1 MRNIIIAVLTLII
14 TMAASSCSS
23 RKAATPEKSVIVS
36 ILPQKYLVDKITGGK
51 LKCEVMI
58 PPGGNHET
66 FEPSPR
72 DMARVAGASAYFT
85 IGALDFEKAW
95 VEKVTAVNPELM
107 IINSSQGIMMIDGH
121 KHHEHEAEV
130 HAVDPH
136 TWFSPAAVKIQ
147 AGEMCDALCTAYPDD
162 SANFQRNLKGFIHEA
177 DSADSLIKELLKPY
191 EGRTFLIFHPALAYF
206 ARDYGLKQESIEYEG
221 KEPSPVHMREIID
234 MAKANGIKA
243 IFVSREFDTRHA
255 EAIAAQLGGRLVTFD
270 PMAYNWTENIISIA
284 GLMVESFGQK
294 LNEPIKK

>member
-1 MRNIIIAVLTLII
+1 MRNFHIVLLTLII
-14 TMAASSCSS
+14 TMAVSSCSS
-23 RKAATPEKSVIVS
+23 RKATAPKKSVIVS

-72 DMARVAGASAYFT
+72 DMVRVAGASAYFT

-107 IINSSQGIMMIDGH
+107 IVNTSQGIMMIEGH
-121 KHHEHEAEV
+121 KHQENDYNA
-130 HAVDPH
+130 HAIDPH

-147 AGEMCDALCTAYPDD
+147 ASEMCDALCDAYPDD
-162 SANFQRNLKGFIHEA
+162 SANFNLNLTGFIHEA
-177 DSADSLIKELLKPY
+177 DSADSLIREMLKPY
-191 EGRTFLIFHPALAYF
+191 EGRIFLIFHPALAYF
-206 ARDYGLKQESIEYEG
+206 ARDYRLKQESIEFEG
-221 KEPSPVHMREIID
+221 KEPSPVHMHEIID
-234 MAKANGIKA
+234 MAKADGIKA

-255 EAIAAQLGGRLVTFD
+255 ETIAEQLGGSLVTFD

-284 GLMVESFGQK
+284 RLMAASFGQQP
-294 LNEPIKK
+294 NEPPTK